1 VLLQQVA
8 QKSVPSATAA
18 NQYTPAIWTANGQ
31 EALYGICHRPDDK
44 VRRRAE
50 QIEWVPILSFGLTH
64 RLGREG
70 FTKRMARQGAR
81 RLSL

>member
-8 QKSVPSATAA
+8 QESISGATAA
-18 NQYTPAIWTANGQ
+18 NQYTPAIWTGNGQ
-31 EALYGICHRPDDK
+31 EALYSICHGPDDK
-44 VRRRAE
+44 VRRGAE
-50 QIEWVPILSFGLTH
+50 QIEWVPILSFSLTH

-70 FTKRMARQGAR
+70 FAKRMARQGAR